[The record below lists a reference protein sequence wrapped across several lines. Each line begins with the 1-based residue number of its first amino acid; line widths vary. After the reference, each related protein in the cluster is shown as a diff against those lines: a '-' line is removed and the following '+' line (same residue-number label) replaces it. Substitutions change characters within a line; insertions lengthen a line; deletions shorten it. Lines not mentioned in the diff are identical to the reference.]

1 MSLKKRVIVRYVALF
16 AGVAFCGALLLHTSQ
31 TVQRKEAALA
41 ALQSDLV
48 RERQSIE
55 VLEAE
60 WAHLNSPYRLEKL
73 AQDYLHMVPPSAQQ
87 IMPDPDALPSYQA
100 EAVFDAS
107 GTLNTEGQFEEVAA
121 KNMRIIPKRKPSV
134 VKVSAPPE
142 RAVDLPHP
150 EPKNPVAPEVAPAP
164 APQDDMSGLLQRLGG
179 GE

>member
-16 AGVAFCGALLLHTSQ
+16 AGIACCGALLLHTSQ
-31 TVQRKEAALA
+31 TVQRKEAALV
-41 ALQSDLV
+41 ALQSDLE

-60 WAHLNSPYRLEKL
+60 WAHLNSPYRLEQL

-87 IMPDPDALPSYQA
+87 IMPDPDALPAYQA
-100 EAVFDAS
+100 EAVFD
-107 GTLNTEGQFEEVAA
+107 GDGVVNPEGAFESIAA
-121 KNMRIIPKRKPSV
+121 QSLRIIPKRKPSV
-134 VKVSAPPE
+134 VKISASRPPV
-142 RAVDLPHP
+142 ADLPHP
-150 EPKNPVAPEVAPAP
+150 EPKKQAAPEAAP

>member
-31 TVQRKEAALA
+31 TVQRKEVKLA
-41 ALQSDLV
+41 ALQSELV
-48 RERQSIE
+48 RERKMIE

-87 IMPDPDALPSYQA
+87 IMPDPDALPAYEA
-100 EAVFDAS
+100 EVVFDA
-107 GTLNTEGQFEEVAA
+107 GGKLTPEDAFEEVAA
-121 KNMRIIPKRKPSV
+121 KNLSVIPKRKPSV
-134 VKVSAPPE
+134 VKISTP
-142 RAVDLPHP
+142 RASVVDLPHP
-150 EPKNPVAPEVAPAP
+150 APKNRATPAP

-179 GE
+179 GR

>member
-1 MSLKKRVIVRYVALF
+1 MSLKKRVIIRYVALF

-87 IMPDPDALPSYQA
+87 IMPDPAALPAYQA

-107 GTLNTEGQFEEVAA
+107 GQLNPEGAFEDIAA
-121 KNMRIIPKRKPSV
+121 KSFSIVPKRKPSV
-134 VKVSAPPE
+134 MKVSTPRAP
-142 RAVDLPHP
+142 AADLPHP
-150 EPKNPVAPEVAPAP
+150 EPKSHAAPSSASV
-164 APQDDMSGLLQRLGG
+164 PQDDMSGLLQRLGG

>member
-1 MSLKKRVIVRYVALF
+1 MSLKKRVIVRYFALF
-16 AGVAFCGALLLHTSQ
+16 IGIACCGALLLHTSQ

-41 ALQSDLV
+41 ALQSDLQ

-100 EAVFDAS
+100 EAVFDGGGVVNPDGA
-107 GTLNTEGQFEEVAA
+107 FEEVSA
-121 KNMRIIPKRKPSV
+121 KNMNIIPKM
-134 VKVSAPPE
+134 
-142 RAVDLPHP
+142 DMD
-150 EPKNPVAPEVAPAP
+150 
-164 APQDDMSGLLQRLGG
+164 PQ
-179 GE
+179 

>member
-16 AGVAFCGALLLHTSQ
+16 AGIAICGALLLHTSQ

-41 ALQSDLV
+41 ALQSDLE

-73 AQDYLHMVPPSAQQ
+73 AQQYLNMVPPSAQQ

-100 EAVFDAS
+100 EAV
-107 GTLNTEGQFEEVAA
+107 LNGDGVLNPEGGFENIAA
-121 KNMRIIPKRKPSV
+121 QNYSVIPKRKPSV
-134 VKVSAPPE
+134 IRVSTPQAP
-142 RAVDLPHP
+142 AADLPHP
-150 EPKNPVAPEVAPAP
+150 EPKKQVTPAP